1 MTSEGTGSREM
12 GRGRRLMAAWGGVRE
27 LADGPFFQEDL
38 QQRKGCD
45 SMAVETKG
53 GMRGRFLGGRK

>member
-1 MTSEGTGSREM
+1 MTSEGTGSRGTG
-12 GRGRRLMAAWGGVRE
+12 GRQRLVAAWGGVRE
-27 LADGPFFQEDL
+27 LADGPFFQGDL

-53 GMRGRFLGGRK
+53 GARGGFLGGRK

>member
-1 MTSEGTGSREM
+1 MD
-12 GRGRRLMAAWGGVRE
+12 AWGGERE

-53 GMRGRFLGGRK
+53 GVRGGFLGGRK